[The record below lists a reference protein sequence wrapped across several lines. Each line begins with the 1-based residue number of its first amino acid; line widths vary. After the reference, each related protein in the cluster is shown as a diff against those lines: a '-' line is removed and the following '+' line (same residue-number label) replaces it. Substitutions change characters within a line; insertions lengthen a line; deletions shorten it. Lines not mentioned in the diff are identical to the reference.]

1 VISGIKKKEDKR
13 LKREVEIMGQKNYK
27 GKAFKI
33 ASKYFVFGFLWI
45 LFSDRLLSYF
55 VSDASVYQSVQ
66 LYKGWFYILITTLL
80 LYIFAK
86 KELREVQ
93 KWFIESKKK
102 AGELE
107 VFNEQLETRIEER
120 TNELKSINEILLKN
134 ISEKENLYKDLQI
147 AHNNLENYI
156 KSYEKMQE
164 EIIKTERMAALG
176 GMVAGLA
183 HELSTPIG
191 IGVTASSYMKE
202 SINELNAKNDIT
214 DKNKISDLIKSISD
228 AYELLDSN
236 LNKLVELVESV
247 KQISVDGTVYVK
259 RNIDLKNYLRQII
272 QTLRP
277 LFKEGGHN
285 IELDIKCC
293 ESWDT
298 YPGALTQIIT
308 NLVSNSIIHGFENR
322 DGGNISL
329 RAEEGENFIDIEFKD
344 DGIGI
349 DNENLNYIFE
359 PFYTTKQNRGGT
371 GLGLNIVYNL
381 VVQKFKGS
389 IKCVSKIDE
398 GTTFYIRLKKEI

>member
-1 VISGIKKKEDKR
+1 MMKD
-13 LKREVEIMGQKNYK
+13 LTREVEIMGRKNYK
-27 GKAFKI
+27 KKAFKI
-33 ASKYFVFGFLWI
+33 AYKYFAFGFLWI

-55 VSDASVYQSVQ
+55 VSDAILYQNIQ
-66 LYKGWFYILITTLL
+66 LYKGWFYILATTLL

-86 KELREVQ
+86 KELSEVQ
-93 KWFIESKKK
+93 KWFMESKKK

-107 VFNEQLETRIEER
+107 IFNEQLETRIEDR
-120 TNELKSINEILLKN
+120 TNELKNINEILLKN

-147 AHNNLENYI
+147 AHSNLENYI
-156 KSYEKMQE
+156 QNYEKMQE

-191 IGVTASSYMKE
+191 VGVTASTYMKE
-202 SINELNAKNDIT
+202 SINELNSKQNIEDRIKTAE
-214 DKNKISDLIKSISD
+214 LIKSISD
-228 AYELLDSN
+228 AYEILDSN

-259 RNIDLKNYLRQII
+259 RSIDLEYYLKQII

-277 LFKEGGHN
+277 LFKEGRHS
-285 IELDIKCC
+285 IDLDIKGCK
-293 ESWDT
+293 SWET

-322 DGGNISL
+322 EGGNIVL
-329 RAEEGENFIDIEFKD
+329 KAEDKEDFIVIEFRD

-349 DNENLNYIFE
+349 NAENLNYIFE

-381 VVQKFKGS
+381 VVQKFNGDV
-389 IKCVSKIDE
+389 KCISEIGK
-398 GTTFYIRLKKEI
+398 GTTFYIRLRRNA

>member
-1 VISGIKKKEDKR
+1 
-13 LKREVEIMGQKNYK
+13 MGRKNYK
-27 GKAFKI
+27 KKAFKI

-55 VSDASVYQSVQ
+55 VSDAILYQNIQ
-66 LYKGWFYILITTLL
+66 LYKGWFYILATTLL

-86 KELREVQ
+86 KELSEVQ
-93 KWFIESKKK
+93 KWFMESKKK

-107 VFNEQLETRIEER
+107 IFNEQLETRIEDR
-120 TNELKSINEILLKN
+120 TNELKNINEILLKN

-156 KSYEKMQE
+156 QNYEKMQE

-191 IGVTASSYMKE
+191 VGVTASTYMKE
-202 SINELNAKNDIT
+202 SINELNSKQNIEDRIKT
-214 DKNKISDLIKSISD
+214 TELIKSISD
-228 AYELLDSN
+228 AYEILDSN

-259 RNIDLKNYLRQII
+259 RSIDLEYYLKQII

-277 LFKEGGHN
+277 LFKEGRHS
-285 IELDIKCC
+285 IEFDIKGC
-293 ESWDT
+293 ESWET

-322 DGGNISL
+322 EGGNIVL
-329 RAEEGENFIDIEFKD
+329 KAEDKEDFIVIEFRD

-349 DNENLNYIFE
+349 DAENLNYIFE

-381 VVQKFKGS
+381 IVQKFNGDV
-389 IKCVSKIDE
+389 KCVSKIGE
-398 GTTFYIRLKKEI
+398 GTTFYIRLRRDA